1 MEIHIGVPE
10 TMYLFFLIT
19 GVVVSVYERAVKS
32 TNRIDLIACVAACVL
47 SGCIEIVLLAW
58 GGFFS

>member
-1 MEIHIGVPE
+1 MEVHIGIPE

-19 GVVVSVYERAVKS
+19 GLVVSVYESAVKS
-32 TNRIDLIACVAACVL
+32 TDRIDLVAGVAANVL
-47 SGCIEIVLLAW
+47 SGCIEIVLLVW

>member
-1 MEIHIGVPE
+1 MEVHIGIPE

-19 GVVVSVYERAVKS
+19 GLVVSVYESAVKS
-32 TNRIDLIACVAACVL
+32 TDRIDLVACVAANVL